1 MNLLHL
7 SSGHMDILH
16 TIIRRELQRLAAA
29 DTKEGEL
36 VNYDQ
41 AAHVLT
47 IYDRIS
53 TICAKWN
60 GKLPQNPQ
68 PHDRYS
74 EITKG
79 SRLYLA
85 QDGTLKKV
93 PPVD

>member
-1 MNLLHL
+1 MSLLHL

-16 TIIRRELQRLAAA
+16 KIIRRELQRLAAA

-47 IYDRIS
+47 IYDKIS

-68 PHDRYS
+68 PRDRYS
-74 EITKG
+74 EITEG
-79 SRLYLA
+79 SGLYLA
-85 QDGTLKKV
+85 QDGMLKRV
-93 PPVD
+93 PSPD